1 MLDRLATPEQHA
13 EIKAWF
19 DEWSG
24 YVADVDFESARALFH
39 PDVVGFGTYMEY
51 VHGLDALEQ
60 QQWRS
65 IWGTIADFRFLTDRL
80 ICGVGARG
88 APWARHD
95 GLQAW
100 GITPWTS
107 TGFHEDG
114 TTYERPGRATVLFL
128 REDPGSPWRAI
139 HTHISLSPG
148 TPQRSYGPPSE
159 PRGRESSASNR

>member
-1 MLDRLATPEQHA
+1 MPAGMATPVQQA

-19 DEWSG
+19 DAWSG
-24 YVADVDFESARALFH
+24 YVASVDYASARALFH
-39 PDVVGFGTYMEY
+39 PDVVGFGTYMDY

-65 IWGTIADFRFLTDRL
+65 IWGTIAGFRFLTERL
-80 ICGVGARG
+80 ICGVSS
-88 APWARHD
+88 D

-114 TTYERPGRATVLFL
+114 TTYERPGRATVLFV
-128 REDPGSPWRAI
+128 RDAPGQTWLAI

-148 TPQRSYGPPSE
+148 TPQRSH
-159 PRGRESSASNR
+159 GRPASS

>member
-1 MLDRLATPEQHA
+1 MLEQLASPEQYA

-19 DEWSG
+19 DEWGG
-24 YVADVDFESARALFH
+24 YVAAVDFESARPLFH
-39 PDVVGFGTYMEY
+39 PEVVGFGTYMEY
-51 VHGLDALEQ
+51 VRGLDALEQ

-80 ICGVGARG
+80 ICGVSS
-88 APWARHD
+88 D

-100 GITPWTS
+100 GIVPWNS

-114 TTYERPGRATVLFL
+114 ASYERPGRATVLFL
-128 REDPGSPWRAI
+128 REATGRPWRAI

-148 TPQRSYGPPSE
+148 TPQRSYGQLTTK
-159 PRGRESSASNR
+159 

>member
-1 MLDRLATPEQHA
+1 MLDQLATPEQHDA
-13 EIKAWF
+13 IRAWF

-24 YVADVDFESARALFH
+24 YVADVDFESARALFYSE
-39 PDVVGFGTYMEY
+39 VVGFGTYMDY

-65 IWGTIADFRFLTDRL
+65 IWGTIAGFRFLTDRL
-80 ICGVGARG
+80 ICGVSS
-88 APWARHD
+88 D

-100 GITPWTS
+100 GITPWNS

-114 TTYERPGRATVLFL
+114 TSYERPGRATVLFL
-128 REDPGSPWRAI
+128 RESTDAPWRAI

-148 TPQRSYGPPSE
+148 IPRKSYG
-159 PRGRESSASNR
+159 RLRD

>member
-1 MLDRLATPEQHA
+1 MLDELATPDQKL

-24 YVADVDFESARALFH
+24 YVAAVDFESARKLFH
-39 PDVVGFGTYMEY
+39 PEVVGFGTYMEY
-51 VHGLDALEQ
+51 VRGLEALEQ

-65 IWGTIADFRFLTDRL
+65 IWGTIADFHFATEHL
-80 ICGVGARG
+80 ICGISS
-88 APWARHD
+88 D

-114 TTYERPGRATVLFL
+114 SPYERPGRATVLFV
-128 REDPGSPWRAI
+128 RDNTASPWLAI

-148 TPQRSYGPPSE
+148 TPQRSH
-159 PRGRESSASNR
+159 GRPQTA

>member
-1 MLDRLATPEQHA
+1 MLDQLATPEQRS

-24 YVADVDFESARALFH
+24 HVAAVDFESARALFH
-39 PDVVGFGTYMEY
+39 PEVVGFGTYMEY

-65 IWGTIADFRFLTDRL
+65 IWGTIAGFRFLTDCL
-80 ICGVGARG
+80 ICGVSAN
-88 APWARHD
+88 

-114 TTYERPGRATVLFL
+114 EPYERPGRATVLFL
-128 REDPGSPWRAI
+128 REDPVAPWLAI

-148 TPQRSYGPPSE
+148 TPQRSHSPGS
-159 PRGRESSASNR
+159 RD

>member
-1 MLDRLATPEQHA
+1 MIDQLATPEQHA

-24 YVADVDFESARALFH
+24 YVAAVDFEAARPLFH
-39 PDVVGFGTYMEY
+39 PEVVGFGTYMEY
-51 VHGLDALEQ
+51 VRGLENLEQ

-65 IWGTIADFRFLTDRL
+65 IWGTIADFHFATEHL
-80 ICGVGARG
+80 ICGVSA
-88 APWARHD
+88 D

-114 TTYERPGRATVLFL
+114 TSYERPGRATVLFV
-128 REDPGSPWRAI
+128 RESADSTWLAI

-148 TPQRSYGPPSE
+148 TPQRSH
-159 PRGRESSASNR
+159 GRPDA

>member
-1 MLDRLATPEQHA
+1 MIDQLATPEQHA

-24 YVADVDFESARALFH
+24 YVAAVDFEAARPLFH
-39 PDVVGFGTYMEY
+39 PEVVGFGTYMEY
-51 VHGLDALEQ
+51 VRGLENLEQ

-65 IWGTIADFRFLTDRL
+65 IWGTIADFHFATEHL
-80 ICGVGARG
+80 ICGVSA
-88 APWARHD
+88 D

-100 GITPWTS
+100 GIAPWTS

-114 TTYERPGRATVLFL
+114 TSYERPGRATVLFV
-128 REDPGSPWRAI
+128 RESPDSPWLAI

-148 TPQRSYGPPSE
+148 TPQRSYGRPD
-159 PRGRESSASNR
+159 A

>member
-1 MLDRLATPEQHA
+1 MLDTLATAEQHA
-13 EIKAWF
+13 EIKDWF

-24 YVADVDFESARALFH
+24 YVAAVDFEAARPLFH
-39 PDVVGFGTYMEY
+39 PEVVGFGTYMEY
-51 VHGLDALEQ
+51 VRGLDALEQ

-65 IWGTIADFRFLTDRL
+65 IWGTIADFHFATDRL
-80 ICGVGARG
+80 ICGVSS
-88 APWARHD
+88 D

-114 TTYERPGRATVLFL
+114 SSYERPGRATVLFV
-128 REDPGSPWRAI
+128 RESSDAPWLAI

-148 TPQRSYGPPSE
+148 TPQKSHGRPS
-159 PRGRESSASNR
+159 

>member
-1 MLDRLATPEQHA
+1 MLDQMATPEQHA

-24 YVADVDFESARALFH
+24 YVAAVDFVSARRLFH
-39 PDVVGFGTYMEY
+39 PEVVGFGTYMEY
-51 VHGLDALEQ
+51 VRGLEALEQ

-65 IWGTIADFRFLTDRL
+65 IWGTISDFHFATEHL
-80 ICGVGARG
+80 ICGVSS
-88 APWARHD
+88 D

-107 TGFHEDG
+107 TGYHEDG
-114 TTYERPGRATVLFL
+114 TSYDRPGRATVLFV
-128 REDPGSPWRAI
+128 RESIDAAWLGI

-148 TPQRSYGPPSE
+148 TPQRSH
-159 PRGRESSASNR
+159 GRPGT